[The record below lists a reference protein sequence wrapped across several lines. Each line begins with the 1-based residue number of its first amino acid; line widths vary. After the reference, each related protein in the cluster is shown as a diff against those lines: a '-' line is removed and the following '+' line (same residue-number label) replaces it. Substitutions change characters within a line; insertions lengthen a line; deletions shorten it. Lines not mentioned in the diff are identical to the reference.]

1 MENHSMS
8 GTQSF
13 SQVCDRGLRRKMI
26 NTEVGTR
33 HNLYTQP
40 TCHLI
45 RDLALAS
52 RHFGYLGAGTP
63 SPGAPLPSHAGYRQ
77 GNNFLISNM
86 LLELGQYVGT
96 IMGHEMPK
104 KQSSSKYHGHKT
116 SNKLHQI
123 LGKTKYIYIYIY
135 TGIGRRRM
143 MRSKPGS
150 REITECRRDLDV
162 YIHTYPYTHTHTHIY
177 ITYIRGICM

>member
-1 MENHSMS
+1 MQNHSMS

-13 SQVCDRGLRRKMI
+13 SQVCDWRMRRKMI

-63 SPGAPLPSHAGYRQ
+63 SPGGPLPSHAGYRR

-116 SNKLHQI
+116 RNKLHQI
-123 LGKTKYIYIYIY
+123 LGKRKILYKYM
-135 TGIGRRRM
+135 GIGRRRM

-162 YIHTYPYTHTHTHIY
+162 YIHTCPHTHTHIHIY
-177 ITYIRGICM
+177 I